1 MEASQISLYLMAGL
15 YVLAG
20 INHFIM
26 PNIYLKITPPWVPQP
41 EKINGLV
48 GLAEIVLGILLLFPE
63 TRSPAAWGIILL
75 LIAVFPANFYHFQ
88 KARSAE
94 KMVIPTLLR
103 LPMQAVLI
111 WWAYLFT

>member
-15 YVLAG
+15 YLLAG

-26 PNIYLKITPPWVPQP
+26 PKIYLKITPPWVPQP

-48 GLAEIVLGILLLFPE
+48 GVTEIVLGILLLFPE
-63 TRSPAAWGIILL
+63 SRSLSAWGIILL
-75 LIAVFPANFYHFQ
+75 MIAVFPANIYHFQ
-88 KARSAE
+88 LARR
-94 KMVIPTLLR
+94 KKQMVLPTLLR

>member
-26 PNIYLKITPPWVPQP
+26 PKIYLKITPRWVPQP
-41 EKINGLV
+41 EKVNWLV
-48 GLAEIVLGILLLFPE
+48 GLGEIGLGVLLLFPE
-63 TRSPAAWGIILL
+63 TRSLAAWGIILL
-75 LIAVFPANFYHFQ
+75 LVAIFPANFYHYQ
-88 KARSAE
+88 KARRKGE
-94 KMVIPTLLR
+94 MVIPTLIR
-103 LPMQAVLI
+103 LPFQAVLI

>member
-1 MEASQISLYLMAGL
+1 MVAL

-26 PNIYLKITPPWVPQP
+26 PKVYLKITPSWVPQP
-41 EKINGLV
+41 DKVNWLV
-48 GLAEIVLGILLLFPE
+48 GGAEVILGVLLLFPE

-75 LIAVFPANFYHFQ
+75 LLAVFPANFYHFQ
-88 KARSAE
+88 KARRKG
-94 KMVIPTLLR
+94 KMVVPTLIR
-103 LPMQAVLI
+103 LPVQAVLI